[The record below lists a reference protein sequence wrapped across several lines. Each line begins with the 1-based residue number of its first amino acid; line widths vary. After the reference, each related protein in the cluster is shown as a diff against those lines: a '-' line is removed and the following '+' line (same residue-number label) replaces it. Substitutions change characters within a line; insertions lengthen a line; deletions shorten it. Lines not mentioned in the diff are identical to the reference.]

1 MTAILTNSRERIR
14 FMRFTIVGTI
24 GAVVDFGVMNLF
36 VQIFHTSLVLAGTIS
51 FIAAI
56 LSNFSWN
63 RYWTYPDSRS
73 KSILRQLI
81 EFTIVNVVGLVIR
94 VPILRF
100 LEPGVERILHSMPF
114 RIPILDIAT
123 VADNLTLAIAVV
135 IVMFWNFFINRYWTY
150 SDVQ

>member
-1 MTAILTNSRERIR
+1 
-14 FMRFTIVGTI
+14 
-24 GAVVDFGVMNLF
+24 
-36 VQIFHTSLVLAGTIS
+36 
-51 FIAAI
+51 
-56 LSNFSWN
+56 
-63 RYWTYPDSRS
+63 
-73 KSILRQLI
+73 
-81 EFTIVNVVGLVIR
+81 VGLVIR